1 MPLTDGLNMAIKVN
15 NILKRLSITVRFIT
29 LFILLSPFNVK
40 ALYYQNFQN
49 NDSLKCVKLI
59 QQADSLIAI
68 NQLGNAIESA
78 KKSYNIASANGYQN
92 LLLRVNILL
101 GDSYIK
107 QNQAE
112 LAIRHYLSA
121 ISNTDV
127 LKDLNSKRNACKKT
141 GDAFFISQGYEK
153 AIEYYKKA
161 YSLLPNKNGDES
173 LSVLE
178 KIGLSYLFS
187 EKNKDAIYTFDSI
200 VIRTEQRT
208 SAPVRIRALYHIAE
222 THQKTGNWDYAISAY
237 QKLYDWLNSSSDYYG
252 MILIMNNIGAIQLKR
267 GDNIGA
273 IESFKKALEI
283 SKQTKTPSD
292 LTIGILTNLGVSYQN
307 INKNQQAREFII
319 QAIEI
324 ANKNNDKCKAAELQD
339 LLALI
344 YYNEG
349 DLYNAHEFSRQS
361 IESAS
366 TTNCLETLQS
376 CYKTYSTIL
385 RDGNDYINAL
395 SYYEKYLKIRDSIL
409 FEKRI
414 NEQNLADQLALLKET
429 ERKQQLFIADQQM
442 KDLQVKQ
449 LKLESE
455 KKEQQIS
462 LLTKEKELEQS
473 EKNRLFQSLELTR
486 REHEAT
492 LHQSKIKDLEQQN
505 LIKELDIKQKEAQEK
520 DRQKEIALL
529 QGEKER
535 QKLENEK
542 LAEGRKRV
550 TWMLVLSSLIIVLV
564 AISYFVTKK
573 KNFLLAQQ
581 KKEIQEKNEYLE
593 EANEEIL
600 QKNAILSEQSEEI
613 RAQNEEITTQKEMIE
628 KKNTD
633 ITDSIIYARVIQTAI
648 LPEDDSLNSIFS
660 DHFILYRPKDIVS
673 GDFWWFEKTHDRF
686 IVTVADCTGHG
697 VPGALLS
704 MLGTSYL
711 HEIVSM
717 NPDIKAN
724 DLLFELRKTVVDSL
738 KASPTRDGMDISLCI
753 FNFETREVEIAAAN
767 NSVYIL
773 QNGDLNI
780 IKADKMPI
788 GSHPLIDKPYA
799 QNILNFSK
807 GDRFYLFTDG
817 FADQFGGEN
826 GKKLKM
832 SNFRDMLLATS
843 HLKMQSQKEMLEHEL
858 ESWMG
863 YREQVDDITVIGLT
877 V

>member
-1 MPLTDGLNMAIKVN
+1 MVFINN
-15 NILKRLSITVRFIT
+15 NISKKLSITVGFIA
-29 LFILLSPFNVK
+29 LFFLFSPFNVK
-40 ALYYQNFQN
+40 ALYYQNLQN

-59 QQADSLIAI
+59 QQADSLITI
-68 NQLGNAIESA
+68 NQLEYAIESA
-78 KKSYNIASANGYQN
+78 KKSYNIASANGFQS
-92 LLLRVNILL
+92 LLLRANILL

-107 QNQAE
+107 QKQAE

-121 ISNTDV
+121 ISNTEA
-127 LKDLNSKRNACKKT
+127 LKDINSKRIACEKT

-153 AIEYYKKA
+153 AIEYYKKT
-161 YSLLPNKNGDES
+161 YLLLPDKIGDES

-187 EKNKDAIYTFDSI
+187 EKNNDAIYTFDSI
-200 VIRTEQRT
+200 VIRTEQRS

-222 THQKTGNWDYAISAY
+222 TYQKIGNWDYAISY
-237 QKLYDWLNSSSDYYG
+237 NQKLYDWLSSSDSYG
-252 MILIMNNIGAIQLKR
+252 MTLIMNNIGAIQLKK
-267 GDNIGA
+267 GDNAAA
-273 IESFKKALEI
+273 IDSFKKALEL
-283 SKQTKTPSD
+283 SKKSKVPSD
-292 LTIGILTNLGVSYQN
+292 LTIGILTNLGVAYQN

-319 QAIEI
+319 QAIDI
-324 ANKNNDKCKAAELQD
+324 ATKSNDNCKAAELQN
-339 LLALI
+339 LVALI
-344 YYNEG
+344 YYNDG

-361 IESAS
+361 IESANKS
-366 TTNCLETLQS
+366 NCLETLQS

-414 NEQNLADQLALLKET
+414 NEQNLSDQLDQLKET
-429 ERKQQLFIADQQM
+429 ESKQQLFIADQQM

-486 REHEAT
+486 REHEAA

-573 KNFLLAQQ
+573 KNYLLAQQ
-581 KKEIQEKNEYLE
+581 KKEIQEKNAYLE

-633 ITDSIIYARVIQTAI
+633 ITDSILYARVIQTAI
-648 LPEDDSLNSIFS
+648 LPEDETLNSIFS

-673 GDFWWFEKTHDRF
+673 GDFWWFEKTHNRF

-711 HEIVSM
+711 HEVVSI

-753 FNFETREVEIAAAN
+753 FNFETKEVEIAAAN

-788 GSHPLIDKPYA
+788 GSHPLIDKPYT
-799 QNILNFSK
+799 QNILKFSK
-807 GDRFYLFTDG
+807 GDKFYLFTDG

-843 HLKMQSQKEMLEHEL
+843 HLSMQSQKEKLEQEL
-858 ESWMG
+858 DDWMG
-863 YREQVDDITVIGLT
+863 YREQVDDITVIGVT